1 MAISQIDSTG
11 ISSVSNTVIS
21 GTITSNQLS
30 IGAPTWDA
38 TGNVTANTVIS
49 NSGIYLNKLTITSNT
64 TIPAGYSATSA
75 GPMTLAANVT
85 ISSGSRWVIL

>member
-1 MAISQIDSTG
+1 MAISTIDSTG
-11 ISSVSNTVIS
+11 LSASANISS
-21 GTITSNQLS
+21 GQLS
-30 IGAPTWDA
+30 IGAPTWDN

-64 TIPAGYSATSA
+64 TIPSGYSAHSA

-85 ISSGSRWVIL
+85 ISANSRWVIL